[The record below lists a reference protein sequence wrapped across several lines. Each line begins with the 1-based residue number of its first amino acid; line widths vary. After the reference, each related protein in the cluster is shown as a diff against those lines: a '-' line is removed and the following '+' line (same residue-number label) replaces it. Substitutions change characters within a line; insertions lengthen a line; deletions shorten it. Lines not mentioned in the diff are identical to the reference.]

1 MQKGKRVSLILFS
14 ILLISPLT
22 PMTQAVT
29 VIASESIDLVPAG
42 NFSESSEWDISSS
55 VGFSDDQAQHS
66 IGMVADGELSFT
78 HARPANFATQTSW
91 SESSPTDSNYSIGAS
106 DSYYTWSKGPNIT
119 VGTFD
124 FAGLNTFAIENVSL
138 VLHFEIP
145 EALNQDSVRI
155 ILQNTGSDKLVK
167 TYTRTFNGV
176 YRMNNPLVLELDEE
190 ADWNWN
196 MAQGAQFTIDYVST
210 GTSDDSEV
218 RVDAVGLRVKYQMPW
233 YSFENVFANHEVS
246 VSEVPVL
253 DFGPY
258 DGIHAGLSV
267 ENCGLIP
274 DEDTQGTWDF
284 NVEVPYGQEL
294 GRIHVLGGGNYTIE
308 AMPQGHTSIE
318 NFQSYENG
326 ELLVER
332 DETNSVRITIYDG
345 CVSGVRIDVN
355 DPHIVITGSIS
366 GATNGLTT
374 PASSLRIAVGSY
386 LVHTIPLELGTFSI
400 EIPVGHALP
409 SEGEM
414 LSVGIAT
421 RFQWSSDGSA
431 ETTVVHVNSISITG
445 GYHLEHDYEPDCLDL
460 ADLVMEEDEGGIL
473 IPVSCNDDRT
483 SRSDLQLSATSEDN
497 SLIEVST
504 SYSSSSDANYVQIQ
518 TVNNAFGETFV
529 NVEMQDSVGNI
540 WTDNFMVTITP
551 IADSPTFAPLP
562 LTVYL
567 ELGETLVLP
576 LEIFDSDT
584 FDLTITTSKSWATID
599 ESNNLHLT
607 PIDAGLHTV
616 KISVNDGTS
625 ETSQDLSVSVSA
637 LPDLITESIEIR
649 KDGTRIDSG
658 KDADIIEIFIYVRNE
673 GRGVAD
679 AINVRCYVDD
689 VFVGSAIIDSI
700 APGGLGVAVCDA
712 VLPGEGRDVIVRAN
726 ADGTQSID
734 ETNEENNQG
743 EYTIYVSSPST
754 GTNEDSLVTGPTI
767 LVLAVG
773 IVAIALTA
781 LQLSPNRVKKPYKR
795 RK

>member
-1 MQKGKRVSLILFS
+1 
-14 ILLISPLT
+14 
-22 PMTQAVT
+22 MTQAVT

-42 NFSESSEWDISSS
+42 NFSESSEWEITSS
-55 VGFSDDQAQHS
+55 VGFSNDQAQHS

-78 HARPANFATQTSW
+78 HVRPANFATQTSW

-119 VGTFD
+119 VGAFD
-124 FAGLNTFAIENVSL
+124 FAGLHTFAIENVSL

-196 MAQGAQFTIDYVST
+196 MVQGAQFTIDYVSS

-246 VSEVPVL
+246 ISEVPVL

-258 DGIHAGLSV
+258 DGETVGLNVDS
-267 ENCGLIP
+267 CGLLP
-274 DEDTQGTWDF
+274 DLAESEHFWTFD
-284 NVEVPYGQEL
+284 VEVPFGQEL
-294 GRIHVLGGGNYTIE
+294 GRIHSFGSGNHTIE
-308 AMPQGHTSIE
+308 VIPDNVDGDYSVKQNGNLLDNRDMLQHVRISIE
-318 NFQSYENG
+318 
-326 ELLVER
+326 
-332 DETNSVRITIYDG
+332 DG

-445 GYHLEHDYEPDCLDL
+445 GYHLELDYEPDCLDL

-483 SRSDLQLSATSEDN
+483 SRSDLQLSAMSEDN

-518 TVNNAFGETFV
+518 TVNNAFGVTFV
-529 NVEMQDSVGNI
+529 SVEMQDSVGNI

-567 ELGETLVLP
+567 ELGETLILP
-576 LEIFDSDT
+576 LDIFDSDT
-584 FDLTITTSKSWATID
+584 FDLTISTSKSWATVD

-637 LPDLITESIEIR
+637 LSDLITESIEIR
-649 KDGTRIDSG
+649 KDGIRIDSG
-658 KDADIIEIFIYVRNE
+658 KDGEIIEIFVYVRNE
-673 GRGVAD
+673 GRGIAD

>member
-1 MQKGKRVSLILFS
+1 
-14 ILLISPLT
+14 
-22 PMTQAVT
+22 MTQAVT

-42 NFSESSEWDISSS
+42 NFSESSEWEISSS

-119 VGTFD
+119 VGSFD
-124 FAGLNTFAIENVSL
+124 FSGLHTFAIENVSL
-138 VLHFEIP
+138 VLNFEIP

-176 YRMNNPLVLELDEE
+176 YRMNNPLILELDDE

-196 MAQGAQFTIDYVST
+196 MAEGVQFTIDYVST

-246 VSEVPVL
+246 VFEVPVL

-258 DGIHAGLSV
+258 DGETIGLNIDS
-267 ENCGLIP
+267 CGLLP
-274 DEDTQGTWDF
+274 DLAESEHFWTFD
-284 NVEVPYGQEL
+284 VEVPFGQEL
-294 GRIHVLGGGNYTIE
+294 GRIHSFGSGNHTIE
-308 AMPQGHTSIE
+308 VIPDNLEGDYSVKQNGDLLDNRDMLQHVRISIE
-318 NFQSYENG
+318 
-326 ELLVER
+326 
-332 DETNSVRITIYDG
+332 DG

-355 DPHIVITGSIS
+355 DPHIVITGTIS

-386 LVHTIPLELGTFSI
+386 LVHTIPLELGTFSF

-445 GYHLEHDYEPDCLDL
+445 GYHLEHDYEPDCLNL
-460 ADLVMEEDEGGIL
+460 PDLVMEEDEGGIL

-497 SLIEVST
+497 SLIEIST

-529 NVEMQDSVGNI
+529 SVEMQDSVGNV

-576 LEIFDSDT
+576 LDIFDSDT
-584 FDLTITTSKSWATID
+584 SDLTIMTSKSWATVD

-637 LPDLITESIEIR
+637 LSDLITESIEIR
-649 KDGTRIDSG
+649 KDGIRIDSG
-658 KDADIIEIFIYVRNE
+658 KDGEIIEIFVYVRNE
-673 GRGVAD
+673 GLGVAD

-712 VLPGEGRDVIVRAN
+712 ALPGEGRDVIVRAN

-773 IVAIALTA
+773 IVAIAVTA

>member
-1 MQKGKRVSLILFS
+1 MQKASRVSLILFS

-42 NFSESSEWDISSS
+42 NFSESSEWEITSS
-55 VGFSDDQAQHS
+55 VGFSNDQAQHS

-119 VGTFD
+119 VGSFD
-124 FAGLNTFAIENVSL
+124 FSGLHTFAIENVSL
-138 VLHFEIP
+138 VLNFEIP

-176 YRMNNPLVLELDEE
+176 FRMNNPLILELDDE
-190 ADWNWN
+190 ADWNWD
-196 MAQGAQFTIDYVST
+196 MAEGVQFTFDYVST

-246 VSEVPVL
+246 VFEVPVL

-258 DGIHAGLSV
+258 DGETVGLNVDS
-267 ENCGLIP
+267 CGLLP
-274 DEDTQGTWDF
+274 DLSESEHFWTFD
-284 NVEVPYGQEL
+284 VEVPFGQEL
-294 GRIHVLGGGNYTIE
+294 GRIHSFGSGNHTIE
-308 AMPQGHTSIE
+308 VIPDNLEGDYSIKQNGDLLDNRDMLQHVRISIE
-318 NFQSYENG
+318 
-326 ELLVER
+326 
-332 DETNSVRITIYDG
+332 DG

-355 DPHIVITGSIS
+355 DPHIVITGTIS

-445 GYHLEHDYEPDCLDL
+445 GYHLEYDYEPDCLDL

-483 SRSDLQLSATSEDN
+483 SRSDLLLSATSEDN

-529 NVEMQDSVGNI
+529 SVEMQDSVGNI

-576 LEIFDSDT
+576 LDIFDSDT
-584 FDLTITTSKSWATID
+584 FDLTITTSKSWATVD

-637 LPDLITESIEIR
+637 LSDLITESIEIR
-649 KDGTRIDSG
+649 KDGIRIDSG
-658 KDADIIEIFIYVRNE
+658 KDGEIIEIFVYVRNE
-673 GRGVAD
+673 GLGVAD

-712 VLPGEGRDVIVRAN
+712 ALPGEGRDVIVRAN

-773 IVAIALTA
+773 IVAIAVTA

>member
-1 MQKGKRVSLILFS
+1 MQKASRVSLILFS

-42 NFSESSEWDISSS
+42 NFSESSEWEITSS
-55 VGFSDDQAQHS
+55 VGFSNDQAQHS

-119 VGTFD
+119 VGSFD
-124 FAGLNTFAIENVSL
+124 FSGLHTFAIENVSL
-138 VLHFEIP
+138 VLNFEIP

-176 YRMNNPLVLELDEE
+176 FRMNNPLILELDDE
-190 ADWNWN
+190 ADWNWD
-196 MAQGAQFTIDYVST
+196 MAEGVQFTFDYVST

-246 VSEVPVL
+246 VFEVPVL

-258 DGIHAGLSV
+258 DGETVGLNVDS
-267 ENCGLIP
+267 CGLLP
-274 DEDTQGTWDF
+274 DLSESEHFWTFD
-284 NVEVPYGQEL
+284 VEVPFGQEL
-294 GRIHVLGGGNYTIE
+294 GRIHSFGSGNHTIE
-308 AMPQGHTSIE
+308 VIPDNLEGDYSIKQNGDLLDNRDMLQHVRISIE
-318 NFQSYENG
+318 
-326 ELLVER
+326 
-332 DETNSVRITIYDG
+332 DG

-355 DPHIVITGSIS
+355 DPHIVITGTIS

-445 GYHLEHDYEPDCLDL
+445 GYHLEYDYEPDCLDL

-483 SRSDLQLSATSEDN
+483 SRSDLLLSATSEDN

-529 NVEMQDSVGNI
+529 SVEMQDSVGNI

-576 LEIFDSDT
+576 LDIFDSDT
-584 FDLTITTSKSWATID
+584 FDLTITTSKSWATVD

-637 LPDLITESIEIR
+637 LSDLITESIEIR
-649 KDGTRIDSG
+649 KDGIRIDSG
-658 KDADIIEIFIYVRNE
+658 KDGEIIEIIVYIRNE

-712 VLPGEGRDVIVRAN
+712 VLPGEGKDVIVRAN

-754 GTNEDSLVTGPTI
+754 DTNEDSLVTGPTI
-767 LVLAVG
+767 LILAVG

>member
-1 MQKGKRVSLILFS
+1 
-14 ILLISPLT
+14 
-22 PMTQAVT
+22 MTQAVT

-42 NFSESSEWDISSS
+42 NFSESSEWEITSS
-55 VGFSDDQAQHS
+55 VGFSNDQAQHS

-119 VGTFD
+119 VGSFD
-124 FAGLNTFAIENVSL
+124 FSGLHTFAIENVSL
-138 VLHFEIP
+138 VLNFEIP

-176 YRMNNPLVLELDEE
+176 FRMNNPLILELDDE
-190 ADWNWN
+190 ADWNWD
-196 MAQGAQFTIDYVST
+196 MAEGVQFTFDYVST

-246 VSEVPVL
+246 VFEVPVL

-258 DGIHAGLSV
+258 DGETVGLNVDS
-267 ENCGLIP
+267 CGLLP
-274 DEDTQGTWDF
+274 DLSESEHFWTFD
-284 NVEVPYGQEL
+284 VEVPFGQEL
-294 GRIHVLGGGNYTIE
+294 GRIHSFGSGNHTIE
-308 AMPQGHTSIE
+308 VIPDNLEGDYSIKQNGDLLDNRDMLQHVRISIE
-318 NFQSYENG
+318 
-326 ELLVER
+326 
-332 DETNSVRITIYDG
+332 DG

-355 DPHIVITGSIS
+355 DPHIVITGTIS

-483 SRSDLQLSATSEDN
+483 SRSDLLLSATSEDN

-529 NVEMQDSVGNI
+529 SVEMQDSVGNI

-576 LEIFDSDT
+576 LDIFDSDT
-584 FDLTITTSKSWATID
+584 FDLTITTSKSWATVD

-637 LPDLITESIEIR
+637 LSDLITESIEIR
-649 KDGTRIDSG
+649 KDGIRIDSG
-658 KDADIIEIFIYVRNE
+658 KDGEIIEIIVYIRNE

-712 VLPGEGRDVIVRAN
+712 VLPGEGKDVIVRAN

-754 GTNEDSLVTGPTI
+754 DTNEDSLVTGPTI
-767 LVLAVG
+767 LILAVG

>member
-1 MQKGKRVSLILFS
+1 MQKGSRVSLILFS

-29 VIASESIDLVPAG
+29 VIASESIDIVPAG
-42 NFSESSEWDISSS
+42 NFSDSSEWDITST
-55 VGFSDDQAQHS
+55 VGFSNDQAQHS

-78 HARPANFATQTSW
+78 HTRPANFATQTSW

-119 VGTFD
+119 VGSFD
-124 FAGLNTFAIENVSL
+124 FSGLHTFAIENVSL

-176 YRMNNPLVLELDEE
+176 YRMNNPLILELDDE

-196 MAQGAQFTIDYVST
+196 MAEGVQFTIDYVST

-246 VSEVPVL
+246 VFEVPVL

-258 DGIHAGLSV
+258 DGETIGLNIDS
-267 ENCGLIP
+267 CGLLP
-274 DEDTQGTWDF
+274 DLAESEHFWTFD
-284 NVEVPYGQEL
+284 VEVPFGQEL
-294 GRIHVLGGGNYTIE
+294 GRIHSFGSGNHTIE
-308 AMPQGHTSIE
+308 VIPDNLEGDYSVKQNGDLLDNRDMLQHVRISIE
-318 NFQSYENG
+318 
-326 ELLVER
+326 
-332 DETNSVRITIYDG
+332 DG

-386 LVHTIPLELGTFSI
+386 LVHTIPLELGTFSF

-445 GYHLEHDYEPDCLDL
+445 GYHLEHDYEPDCLNL
-460 ADLVMEEDEGGIL
+460 PDLVMEEDEGGIL

-497 SLIEVST
+497 SLIEIST

-529 NVEMQDSVGNI
+529 SVEMQDSVGNV

-576 LEIFDSDT
+576 LDIFDSDT
-584 FDLTITTSKSWATID
+584 SDLTIMTSKSWATVD

-637 LPDLITESIEIR
+637 LSDLITESIEIR
-649 KDGTRIDSG
+649 KDGIRIDSG
-658 KDADIIEIFIYVRNE
+658 KDGEIIEIFVYVRNE
-673 GRGVAD
+673 GLGVAD

-712 VLPGEGRDVIVRAN
+712 ALPGEGRDVIVRAN

-773 IVAIALTA
+773 IVAIAVTA

>member
-1 MQKGKRVSLILFS
+1 
-14 ILLISPLT
+14 
-22 PMTQAVT
+22 MTQAVT
-29 VIASESIDLVPAG
+29 VIASESMDLVPAG
-42 NFSESSEWDISSS
+42 DFSDSSEWDITSS
-55 VGFSDDQAQHS
+55 VGFSNDQAQHS
-66 IGMVADGELSFT
+66 IGMVADSELSFT
-78 HARPANFATQTSW
+78 HSRPANFATQTSW
-91 SESSPTDSNYSIGAS
+91 AESSPTDSNFSKGAP

-119 VGTFD
+119 VGSFD
-124 FAGLNTFAIENVSL
+124 FTGLHSFAIENVSL

-145 EALNQDSVRI
+145 DALNQDSVRI

-176 YRMNNPLVLELDEE
+176 FRMNNPLVIELDDE
-190 ADWNWN
+190 ANWNWN
-196 MAQGAQFTIDYVST
+196 LAENVQFTTDYIST

-218 RVDAVGLRVKYQMPW
+218 RVDAVGLRVKYYMPW

-258 DGIHAGLSV
+258 DGETVGLNVDS
-267 ENCGLIP
+267 CGLLP
-274 DEDTQGTWDF
+274 DLAESEHFWTFD
-284 NVEVPYGQEL
+284 VEVPFGQEL
-294 GRIHVLGGGNYTIE
+294 GRIHSFGSGNHTIE
-308 AMPQGHTSIE
+308 VIPDNLDGDYSVKQ
-318 NFQSYENG
+318 NG
-326 ELLVER
+326 DLLDNR
-332 DETNSVRITIYDG
+332 DMLQHVRISIVDG
-345 CVSGVRIDVN
+345 CVSGVRIDIN
-355 DPHIVITGSIS
+355 DPHIVITGSIN
-366 GATNGLTT
+366 GATNGLAA

-386 LVHTIPLELGTFSI
+386 LIHTIPLELGAFSI

-414 LSVGIAT
+414 ISVGIAT
-421 RFQWSSDGSA
+421 RFQWSSDGTA

-445 GYHLEHDYEPDCLDL
+445 GYHLEYDYEPDCLDL
-460 ADLVMEEDEGGIL
+460 VDLVMEEDEGGIL

-483 SRSDLQLSATSEDN
+483 PRSNLQLSATSGDD

-518 TVNNAFGETFV
+518 TVNNAFGETIV
-529 NVEMQDSVGNI
+529 SVEMRDSVGNI
-540 WTDNFMVTITP
+540 WADDFVVTINP
-551 IADSPTFAPLP
+551 IADSPSFAPLP

-567 ELGETLVLP
+567 ELGDTLVLP
-576 LEIFDSDT
+576 LDIFDSDT
-584 FDLTITTSKSWATID
+584 FDLTITTSKSWATVD
-599 ESNNLHLT
+599 DANNLHLT

-637 LPDLITESIEIR
+637 LSDLITESIEIR
-649 KDGTRIDSG
+649 KDGARIDSG
-658 KDADIIEIFIYVRNE
+658 KDGDVVEIFVYVRNQ

-689 VFVGSAIIDSI
+689 VFVGSAIVDSI
-700 APGGLGVAVCDA
+700 APGGLGIAICDA
-712 VLPGEGRDVIVRAN
+712 VLPGEGRDIIVRAS

-754 GTNEDSLVTGPTI
+754 NANNDSPITGPTI

-773 IVAIALTA
+773 IIGIALTA
-781 LQLSPNRVKKPYKR
+781 LQLSPNRVKKPYER